1 MSDST
6 LNNIIKT
13 TMESL
18 KKLVDVDTI
27 VGEPIKEKDATIIPI
42 SKVSLGFASGGS
54 EINSKNNPT
63 SNLKYPFG
71 GGSGSGV
78 SVNPIAFLVLKGDTI
93 KLLPM
98 NQKNTYDKL
107 IDQIPSVIDFF
118 KEFKEKNNENQNKKD
133 IED

>member
-1 MSDST
+1 MNDST

-13 TMESL
+13 TMENL
-18 KKLVDVDTI
+18 KELIDVNTI
-27 VGEPIKEKDATIIPI
+27 VGEPIKENGTTIIPI
-42 SKVSLGFASGGS
+42 SRVSLGFASGGS
-54 EINSKNNPT
+54 EISSKNN
-63 SNLKYPFG
+63 SNNSLKYPFG

-78 SVNPIAFLVLKGDTI
+78 SVKPIAFLVLKGDTI

-107 IDQIPSVIDFF
+107 VDQIPDLIDFF
-118 KEFKEKNNENQNKKD
+118 KDLNENNHEKQRKKD